1 MYHKTLPRLNPD
13 AYHGY
18 AHVFFTNVTWQRRT
32 LFHQRATV
40 DICSAILR
48 RCCVETKCE
57 CLVYVFMPDHVHLI
71 LHGTDDTSDV
81 LHCHQMWKG
90 RTGAALVRHLAQD
103 ASQKSDQI
111 AAGSGS
117 TCSAGF
123 TGEDQIAAGSGSTCS
138 AGFTGEDQIAAASG
152 SSCSAGFTGEDQIA
166 AGSSSTC
173 SAGLTG
179 EDQIAAGSGSTC
191 SAAST
196 GEDRMTTACGPMLIW
211 QHRGYDH
218 VLRRREY
225 ERRTLRKMIR
235 YILENPVRK
244 QLAAA
249 WQEYPFLG
257 SMIGEHDIRHPYW
270 WDWFYA

>member
-117 TCSAGF
+117 TCSA
-123 TGEDQIAAGSGSTCS
+123 
-138 AGFTGEDQIAAASG
+138 
-152 SSCSAGFTGEDQIA
+152 
-166 AGSSSTC
+166 
-173 SAGLTG
+173 
-179 EDQIAAGSGSTC
+179 
-191 SAAST
+191 AST